1 MGAHSWDDKMA
12 GVTRPKKQKVQLF
25 EVQIHFRFLVLRP
38 GKAQEAQLVPKGFF
52 RALLL
57 GHCRMAQLVLG
68 AVFEAFQGGTTCF
81 GSCFLDTLGRHSV
94 LWKLLFGH
102 FRAAQPVLGA
112 AFGAL

>member
-25 EVQIHFRFLVLRP
+25 EVQIHFRFLFLRP

-52 RALLL
+52 RALLF

-94 LWKLLFGH
+94 L
-102 FRAAQPVLGA
+102 
-112 AFGAL
+112 

>member
-25 EVQIHFRFLVLRP
+25 EVQIHFRFLFLRP

-68 AVFEAFQGGTTCF
+68 AVFETFQGGTTCF
-81 GSCFLDTLGRHSV
+81 GSCFL
-94 LWKLLFGH
+94 GH
-102 FRAAQPVLGA
+102 FRAAQPV
-112 AFGAL
+112 FGANFGKFRAAQRV

>member
-94 LWKLLFGH
+94 L
-102 FRAAQPVLGA
+102 
-112 AFGAL
+112 